1 MTVGFVLWLLYL
13 VGMMVIM
20 TRRIVNET
28 EIPVGRFSRSGGSFV
43 DWVHPF
49 GNVMG
54 APKEGLQWLIVV
66 GVAHGVL
73 ETVPLLLVVLG
84 RR

>member
-13 VGMMVIM
+13 AGMMVMM
-20 TRRIVNET
+20 TRRIVNQT
-28 EIPVGRFSRSGGSFV
+28 EIAVGRFTWIGGSLV

-49 GNVMG
+49 GDVMG
-54 APKEGLQWLIVV
+54 TTKEGLQWLIVV

-73 ETVPLLLVVLG
+73 ETAPLLVVLQ
-84 RR
+84 